1 MKNNGKKYYRN
12 PLCNKRNSR
21 LMFIMQF
28 WGDKFYIGQ
37 AKILARISRKYKISV
52 GKDQVDFEVVVFI
65 IGFFLC
71 NFECQICGLSGGRG

>member
-1 MKNNGKKYYRN
+1 
-12 PLCNKRNSR
+12 
-21 LMFIMQF
+21 MFIMQF

-71 NFECQICGLSGGRG
+71 NFECQICGLRGGRGQGYDMRKKGENNRVNEGYQ